1 MRDILQEIVAN
12 KRVELLKQKSLLP
25 PSKLYAQVEQIMGQP
40 SVRISMSKALLN
52 SDSGIIAEFKRR
64 SPSKG
69 WIKEEGRAE
78 DIPLSYAENGAAALS
93 ILTDEQ
99 YFGGQLDFIRI
110 ARPLVPQTPI
120 LRKDFIIDEYQ
131 LFEARMAGADAV
143 LLIAADLT
151 LTECRS
157 LARTA
162 HELGLET
169 LLEIHTEQELDY
181 TDNDCIDMIGVNNRN
196 LGTFHTD
203 VSNSY
208 RLASLLPEGKVLV
221 SESGISHP
229 DTVRQLRDVGF
240 RGFLIGETFM
250 RTEQP
255 GTALAQF
262 ITSL

>member
-12 KRVELLKQKSLLP
+12 KRVELLRQKSLLP
-25 PSKLYAQVEQIMGQP
+25 PSQLYAQVEQIMEQP

-52 SDSGIIAEFKRR
+52 SDSGIIAEFIRQ
-64 SPSKG
+64 
-69 WIKEEGRAE
+69 
-78 DIPLSYAENGAAALS
+78 DIPISYAENGAAALS
-93 ILTDEQ
+93 ILTDEH

-229 DTVRQLRDVGF
+229 DTVRQLRAVGF